1 MATTDKYDRQLRL
14 WGPHGQRALMNAKIC
29 LVNADAAGT
38 ETLKNLVL
46 PGVGSFTII
55 DDKVIGTD
63 DLECNFFVT
72 SDSVGKLRGKVVKDL
87 LCELNPDVIG
97 ESISASISSPDIC
110 NIEFLKRF
118 SLIIVANVIE
128 SSMRNIASLCWLHQI
143 PFINVTTNGLLA
155 TCRLQ
160 LKDHHIIESKPDE
173 GESRKPD
180 LRIAQ
185 PFTHLE
191 KYANSID
198 LESLENHDF
207 VHVPYVV
214 ILFKLL
220 QKWIS
225 NHNEG
230 KFPSTWAEKSAF
242 KDYVKET
249 GAKMKNQRGLKSH
262 DGENW
267 SEAVNFSYLAYYMG
281 ELPWEAASVLE
292 RLDVNNFRPNSEFEV
307 LLIALKRFQGT
318 MQGTLPLAG
327 TIPDLT
333 ASTVFFQG
341 LQQAYMVKATDDR
354 KHFTRCVTEVI
365 NEYSLH
371 DTASN
376 PLISEEKI
384 DLFCK
389 NVRNIRSLTTRSIE
403 EEYTKPAT
411 DALLE
416 ALWEPE
422 VAEQPNQHPILW
434 YLALRGAARHASLT
448 GDTTFEDVDQL
459 WENIK
464 QVASEYHHG
473 EEGKLGDGLEGVLT
487 RDFAVELH
495 RYGGG
500 ELHNLAAIIGG
511 VVSQEAVKIIT
522 NQYLPLNNT
531 FIYNGIASIGYRLE
545 A

>member
-185 PFTHLE
+185 QFTHLE

-416 ALWEPE
+416 AL
-422 VAEQPNQHPILW
+422 
-434 YLALRGAARHASLT
+434 RGAARHASLT